1 MFELERIQECSN
13 FKEFTTRL
21 VLKKKFF
28 DDSSWREIKSHK
40 HWAKK
45 QNLKRCFF
53 NKMLKELKDL
63 KQGFLKIY
71 RERFL
76 TKGGVLYEISLLS

>member
-1 MFELERIQECSN
+1 
-13 FKEFTTRL
+13 
-21 VLKKKFF
+21 
-28 DDSSWREIKSHK
+28 
-40 HWAKK
+40 
-45 QNLKRCFF
+45 
-53 NKMLKELKDL
+53 MLKELKDL